1 MSAGDIAAIVLLSG
15 HYLVMVLLGVY
26 GGHRLYMAWLQWRSS
41 SAPQISP
48 RFSSFPLITVQL
60 PIFNE
65 REVIAR
71 LIDAAAALDYP
82 ADRLEIQVLDDSIDE
97 TTSIAAA
104 RIAYHQARG
113 AQIVHIRRPDR
124 IGFKAGALAYGLE
137 QAKGEFL
144 LILDADFVPNPD
156 FLRALIDPLADPQ
169 VGMVQARWSYLNRNL
184 SLLTRVQ
191 AVFLDAHFMIE
202 QSQRAARGLFFN
214 FNGTAGIWRK
224 QAIRDAGG
232 WQADT
237 LTEDLDL
244 SYRAQLAGWRF
255 VYLSDVQCRSEL
267 PADMNAFK
275 TQQHRWTK
283 GSIEVM
289 LRLLP
294 SIWRAKLPLPVKIEA
309 TVHLTSNLTYL
320 LVILECLI
328 LFIPGVALR
337 EAYQLDALLFVD
349 VPLLTITS
357 LSHVSFFLF
366 GQRSLHV
373 EKRTRLHEIA
383 LLIPMLIGL
392 ALNNGR
398 AVAEAL
404 LGIRTEFVRTP
415 KQGSAVAV
423 RQSGSYRAARSRLGE
438 RTEIGLGLVFAVCAV
453 WLAGHQY
460 WLSAPFAALFA
471 VSFLAIGIGSVQAH
485 MSRLQHR

>member
-1 MSAGDIAAIVLLSG
+1 
-15 HYLVMVLLGVY
+15 MVLLGVY

-357 LSHVSFFLF
+357 LSHFSFFLF